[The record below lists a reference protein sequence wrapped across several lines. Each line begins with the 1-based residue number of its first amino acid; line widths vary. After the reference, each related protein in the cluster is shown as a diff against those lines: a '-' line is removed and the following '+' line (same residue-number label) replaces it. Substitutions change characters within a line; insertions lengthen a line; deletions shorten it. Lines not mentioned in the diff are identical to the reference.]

1 MKVIKSNRYGKIV
14 PVKLI
19 GKQLIKIK
27 DIPCLESKK
36 VKNILDTSISTS
48 TEPSNNRTTTSHR
61 EVNKQVEELADNL
74 TKKYHQLMDDVK
86 NEKEMIGT
94 VEENVGEY
102 PNHDPFGPSSN
113 LHTQSYISK
122 AKKVLFKKSPENEL
136 VLKILDSDLYLSIY
150 NKAPPQKKFFRRSE
164 VSTIIKVQNRFKGIF
179 YREVEKKV
187 DRLKASDCILETML
201 LLVGRAYDNAIRK
214 KTLRQ
219 FKKEFLDPFNNI
231 DDELE
236 FEDKIQ
242 FKLPDRYYNIS
253 NIRDLSS
260 ARRSPTKKN

>member
-48 TEPSNNRTTTSHR
+48 TEPSNNRTTSHR
-61 EVNKQVEELADNL
+61 EVNKQVEKFADNL

-86 NEKEMIGT
+86 NEKEMVGT

-102 PNHDPFGPSSN
+102 PNNDPFGPSSN

-122 AKKVLFKKSPENEL
+122 AKKVLFKKC
-136 VLKILDSDLYLSIY
+136 
-150 NKAPPQKKFFRRSE
+150 
-164 VSTIIKVQNRFKGIF
+164 FK
-179 YREVEKKV
+179 
-187 DRLKASDCILETML
+187 
-201 LLVGRAYDNAIRK
+201 
-214 KTLRQ
+214 
-219 FKKEFLDPFNNI
+219 
-231 DDELE
+231 
-236 FEDKIQ
+236 
-242 FKLPDRYYNIS
+242 
-253 NIRDLSS
+253 NIRF
-260 ARRSPTKKN
+260 RFIFKYI